1 MKNNQRSSPSNV
13 QAPRTEAFLP
23 MLFVVICLLATLV
36 ALIIDRFI
44 YHYGADM
51 LSPAL
56 SQIVL
61 LLIPACLCLMLQTPE
76 HKASSRFREIG
87 VRGLEARYVFLTIF
101 TALFMICM
109 SFVLNILFGGVQIA
123 AKGLSLLGI
132 FTAGINEF
140 TISSPYL
147 IVVYAII
154 PAIIEETVFRGVL
167 FRAFKDI
174 DASLAFVATSVIY
187 ALFSFSLAGIPTAL
201 FCGLTYCFILHTT
214 GSLLSCML
222 IHFVFNFYALFFETN
237 LSQYFLASQ
246 DNTLLIIVTVI
257 ITLICCV
264 LFFSEAA
271 RVYKAKVDRIKAK
284 EENSDLPAF
293 SITNTTASIKSA
305 FSFRPT
311 LICTVACALLYI
323 AAIIIIYITGK

>member
-123 AKGLSLLGI
+123 AKGLSRSPGAGAEGSTIPGRSAGAVGVLGSGEGSCLPG
-132 FTAGINEF
+132 ASC
-140 TISSPYL
+140 SSVGAASRPQREDNRPYL
-147 IVVYAII
+147 H
-154 PAIIEETVFRGVL
+154 VL
-167 FRAFKDI
+167 
-174 DASLAFVATSVIY
+174 S
-187 ALFSFSLAGIPTAL
+187 
-201 FCGLTYCFILHTT
+201 
-214 GSLLSCML
+214 
-222 IHFVFNFYALFFETN
+222 
-237 LSQYFLASQ
+237 
-246 DNTLLIIVTVI
+246 
-257 ITLICCV
+257 
-264 LFFSEAA
+264 
-271 RVYKAKVDRIKAK
+271 
-284 EENSDLPAF
+284 
-293 SITNTTASIKSA
+293 
-305 FSFRPT
+305 
-311 LICTVACALLYI
+311 
-323 AAIIIIYITGK
+323 

>member
-1 MKNNQRSSPSNV
+1 MRKNRTFSPNIASKT
-13 QAPRTEAFLP
+13 RKEAFLP
-23 MLFVVICLLATLV
+23 MLFVGICLLATLV
-36 ALIIDRFI
+36 ALVIDKFI
-44 YHYGADM
+44 YRYGSDL

-56 SQIVL
+56 SQIIL
-61 LLIPACLCLMLQTPE
+61 LLIPFSLCLMLQTPD
-76 HKASSRFREIG
+76 HKPSSRLKEIG
-87 VRGLEARYVFLTIF
+87 VRGIEAKYVFLTIF
-101 TALFMICM
+101 TAFFMICI
-109 SFVLNILFGGVQIA
+109 SFVLNIIFGEVHIA
-123 AKGLSLLGI
+123 ARGLSLLGI
-132 FTAGINEF
+132 FTAGVNEF

-147 IVVYAII
+147 IAVYAII
-154 PAIIEETVFRGVL
+154 PAIIEETVFRGIL

-174 DASLAFVATSVIY
+174 DASFAIIISSLIY
-187 ALFSFSLAGIPTAL
+187 ALFSFSLSGIPTAL

-214 GSLLSCML
+214 GSLLSCMI

-246 DNTLLIIVTVI
+246 NNTLLIIVTAI

-284 EENSDLPAF
+284 EERSDLPEF
-293 SITNTTASIKSA
+293 SIKATVESIKNA

-311 LICTVACALLYI
+311 LICTAACTLLYI
-323 AAIIIIYITGK
+323 AAIIIIYIKM